1 VNDPADAGRTRRV
14 ALTGGIATGKSH
26 VRAAFERLGVATI
39 DADTLARDAVA
50 PGSAGLA
57 ALVQRF
63 GTQFL
68 DSNGGLNRRALADL
82 VFGDAQARLDLEAI
96 IHPEVR
102 RAMDAWFASLDPA
115 AHAVAVADIPLLY
128 ETGRAGEFDAVIV
141 TACHPE
147 VQVRRIMDRDR
158 VSEAAA
164 RQRIAAQLPLE
175 EKIGRAD
182 FVIRTDGTY
191 AETDR
196 QVALLHERIRR
207 IERRT

>member
-1 VNDPADAGRTRRV
+1 V

-57 ALVQRF
+57 AVVRRF
-63 GTQFL
+63 GAGFL
-68 DSNGGLNRRALADL
+68 DSSGGLNRRALADL
-82 VFGDAQARLDLEAI
+82 VFADAHARLDLEAI

-102 RAMDAWFASLDPA
+102 HAMDAWFASLDPA
-115 AHAVAVADIPLLY
+115 AHAVAIADIPLLY

-141 TACHPE
+141 TACQPDA
-147 VQVRRIMDRDR
+147 QVRRIMERDR

-182 FVIRTDGTY
+182 FVIRTDGTF
-191 AETDR
+191 AETGA
-196 QVALLHERIRR
+196 QVASVLERL
-207 IERRT
+207 RRT